1 MLINYWWP
9 QDMQREVD
17 RVQTQLRQAEDEIR
31 TLKSEKQQIV
41 SREKD
46 SQAALD
52 RVEKTVINELN
63 EECRRG
69 ATALGVSPRQ
79 VQLRWVLVCLYRL
92 VCIRVW
98 MSLRMC
104 VWTSMCRWEYSLA
117 RSRLECVLSFCY
129 TIQIFMKISV
139 SGKEIRVTCT
149 CKWHLTVTWTL
160 YVTLLRP
167 LTECRD
173 I

>member
-1 MLINYWWP
+1 
-9 QDMQREVD
+9 MQREVD

-46 SQAALD
+46 SQASLD

-79 VQLRWVLVCLYRL
+79 VQLR
-92 VCIRVW
+92 
-98 MSLRMC
+98 
-104 VWTSMCRWEYSLA
+104 
-117 RSRLECVLSFCY
+117 
-129 TIQIFMKISV
+129 
-139 SGKEIRVTCT
+139 
-149 CKWHLTVTWTL
+149 
-160 YVTLLRP
+160 
-167 LTECRD
+167 
-173 I
+173 